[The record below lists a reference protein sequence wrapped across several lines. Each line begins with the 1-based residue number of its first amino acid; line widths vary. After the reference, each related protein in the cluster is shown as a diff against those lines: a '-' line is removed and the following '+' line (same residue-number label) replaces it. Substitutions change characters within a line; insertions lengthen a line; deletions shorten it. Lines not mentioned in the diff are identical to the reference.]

1 MFLNSIV
8 KLLIYSL
15 PNLLF
20 FPAFCYMYVLQSM
33 LLHSVHVTLLLSC
46 VMDRYQSMLLYGVRV
61 VYRNLSSSDLLLCT
75 YPLTHHYPQKLERRT
90 ALLPLFDVT
99 GKMKLPAVKDYILDM
114 LEGGRKIIVFGHH
127 VSVLNGLCEA
137 LDKKVGISVCT
148 GTCEKELLTQH
159 FILRT
164 IPNLNI
170 SLGALRT
177 YVDTNTHTHMYTH
190 TNG

>member
-1 MFLNSIV
+1 
-8 KLLIYSL
+8 
-15 PNLLF
+15 
-20 FPAFCYMYVLQSM
+20 
-33 LLHSVHVTLLLSC
+33 
-46 VMDRYQSMLLYGVRV
+46 MLLYGVQV
-61 VYRNLSSSDLLLCT
+61 VYRNLSSLDLLLCT
-75 YPLTHHYPQKLERRT
+75 YPPTHHYPQKLERRT

-177 YVDTNTHTHMYTH
+177 YVDTNTHTCTH
-190 TNG
+190 TLMVDPYQLLILHPPPSHNPPTPPTHRPSPTFVLTARPQLI